1 MRAGASRPAMRLSLP
16 RLRWRRRLRST
27 GALLLLAAMLA
38 LLWTWNPEP
47 VETVAPIRIV
57 DGDSLTIR
65 HDGRPLTVRL
75 RGIDAVEYRQS
86 CSRQRGDWPCGIEAR
101 DALHQIVGRGA
112 LHCSLLGK
120 DNYGR
125 TLAQCRTR
133 TAPDGTDIGAEMV
146 RRGWAVAT
154 SDDYLADEAAAQ
166 AKRRGIWQGDFH
178 RPADWRAQQASSA
191 KAVGE

>member
-1 MRAGASRPAMRLSLP
+1 MRLSVP
-16 RLRWRRRLRST
+16 RLRWRRRLRAT

-38 LLWTWNPEP
+38 LIWTWNPEP

-57 DGDSLTIR
+57 DGDSLIVR
-65 HDGRPLTVRL
+65 YDGRALAVRL

-86 CSRQRGDWPCGIEAR
+86 CSRQRVDWPCGIEAR

-112 LHCSLLGK
+112 LHCRFLAK

-133 TAPDGTDIGAEMV
+133 TAPDGVDIGAEIV

-154 SDDYLADEAAAQ
+154 SDDYLAEEAAAQ
-166 AKRRGIWQGDFH
+166 AQRRGVWQGDFL
-178 RPADWRAQQASSA
+178 RPSDWRAQQASSA
-191 KAVGE
+191 KAARE